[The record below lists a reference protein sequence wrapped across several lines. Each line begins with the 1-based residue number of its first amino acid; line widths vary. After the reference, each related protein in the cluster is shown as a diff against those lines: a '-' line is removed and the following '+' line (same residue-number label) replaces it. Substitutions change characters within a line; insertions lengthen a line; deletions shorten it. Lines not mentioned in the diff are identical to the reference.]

1 MRIGI
6 DFGGTKIEG
15 AVLSDG
21 DQIVERRRVLTPRD
35 YPDICSVITDLVIGM
50 ESGLGTR
57 CSVGLSM
64 PGAISPA
71 TGRVKNANIVCLIG
85 KPFVRDLEERLD
97 RGVRA
102 ENDANCLVLSEV
114 YDGAATGDAVAFGVI
129 VGTGT
134 GGGIYANGA
143 LVRGANAIGGEWGH
157 NPAPWIGVERG
168 GRACYCGRQDCIET
182 YLSGAGLARS
192 YREYGGGPSDSVEA
206 IVDLATRG
214 ETTARAVLEDYARR
228 FAHAV
233 ATVINVLDP
242 DTVVVG
248 GGLSNIPSLSEDVEH
263 LLPDFVFS
271 DVVTTRVRRAIHG
284 DSSGVRGAA
293 RLWDGACG

>member
-6 DFGGTKIEG
+6 DLGGTKIEG

-21 DQIVERRRVLTPRD
+21 DRFVERRRVLTPRD
-35 YPDICSVITDLVIGM
+35 YPDICSAITDLVIGM
-50 ESGLGTR
+50 ESDLGTR

-71 TGRVKNANIVCLIG
+71 TGRVKNANTVCLVD
-85 KPFVRDLEERLD
+85 KPLVGDLEEHLD
-97 RGVRA
+97 REVRA
-102 ENDANCLVLSEV
+102 ENDANCLVISEV
-114 YDGAATGDAVAFGVI
+114 YDGAATGDAVVFGVI

-143 LVRGANAIGGEWGH
+143 LIRGANAIGGEWGH
-157 NPAPWIGVERG
+157 NPAPWMGIESG

-182 YLSGAGLARS
+182 YLSGPGLARS
-192 YREYGGGPSDSVEA
+192 YRERGGGPSATVEA
-206 IVDLATRG
+206 IVDLAARG
-214 ETTARAVLEDYARR
+214 DATACAALTDYARQ
-228 FAHAV
+228 FAYAV

-248 GGLSNIPSLSEDVEH
+248 GGLSNIPSLSENVER
-263 LLPDFVFS
+263 LLPDYVFS
-271 DVVTTRVRRAIHG
+271 DAVTTRVRRAIHG

-293 RLWDGACG
+293 RLWEATGG

>member
-6 DFGGTKIEG
+6 DLGGTKIEG

-21 DQIVERRRVLTPRD
+21 DRFVERRRVLTPRD
-35 YPDICSVITDLVIGM
+35 YPDICAAITGLVIGM
-50 ESGLGTR
+50 ESDLGTR

-71 TGRVKNANIVCLIG
+71 TGRVKNANTVCLND
-85 KPFVRDLEERLD
+85 KPFIGDLEERLD
-97 RGVRA
+97 REVRA
-102 ENDANCLVLSEV
+102 ENDANCLVVSEV
-114 YDGAATGDAVAFGVI
+114 YDGAATGDAVVFGVI

-143 LVRGANAIGGEWGH
+143 LIRGANAIGGEWGH
-157 NPAPWIGVERG
+157 NPAPWMGIESG

-182 YLSGAGLARS
+182 YLSGPGLARS
-192 YREYGGGPSDSVEA
+192 YRERGGGPSATVEA
-206 IVDLATRG
+206 IVDLAARG
-214 ETTARAVLEDYARR
+214 DATARAALTDYARQ

-242 DTVVVG
+242 DTIVIG
-248 GGLSNIPSLSEDVEH
+248 GGLSNIPSLSENVER
-263 LLPDFVFS
+263 LLPDYVFS
-271 DVVTTRVRRAIHG
+271 DAVTTRVRRAIHG

-293 RLWDGACG
+293 RLWEATGG

>member
-6 DFGGTKIEG
+6 DLGGTKIEG

-21 DQIVERRRVLTPRD
+21 DRFVERRRVLTPRD
-35 YPDICSVITDLVIGM
+35 YPEICSAITDLVIGM
-50 ESGLGTR
+50 ESDLGTR

-71 TGRVKNANIVCLIG
+71 TGRVKNANTVCLFD

-97 RGVRA
+97 REVRA
-102 ENDANCLVLSEV
+102 ENDANCLVISEV
-114 YDGAATGDAVAFGVI
+114 YDGAATGDAVVFGVI

-143 LVRGANAIGGEWGH
+143 LIRGANAIGGEWGH
-157 NPAPWIGVERG
+157 NPAPWMGIESG

-182 YLSGAGLARS
+182 YLSGPGLARS
-192 YREYGGGPSDSVEA
+192 YRERGGGPSATVEA
-206 IVDLATRG
+206 IVDLAARG
-214 ETTARAVLEDYARR
+214 DATAGAALTDYARQ

-248 GGLSNIPSLSEDVEH
+248 GGLSNILSLSENVER
-263 LLPDFVFS
+263 LLPDYVFS
-271 DVVTTRVRRAIHG
+271 DAVTTRVRRALHG

-293 RLWDGACG
+293 RLWDATGG